1 MCAAWQLSVWAIG
14 LTCFDHFHPG
24 LNVPRPTGP
33 ASRLTIS
40 TCPIPSSKGRVSSGN
55 RDSYGSCLPCCL
67 PKYRPSLREYVRQRR
82 GALGRGSSE
91 PPWRSGTPV
100 RYRGKHTRS
109 ADLPLVDAHQRRGCS
124 DMAVDGRAKVIDR
137 RPGFEVDRP
146 VQRVERELVMVRTMS
161 RRRAWTPITVLAE
174 SVPSVSDPGMAL
186 GRKVPAARI
195 DSPGRPVDEGA
206 TGRVGILTRERELD
220 HAARHPAPVQLGR
233 SVLTVAGLLR
243 RNLAAVFEVGAREIH
258 VPFAVALVLPRLCYP
273 RGAPVTLP
281 SNWMSRP
288 RASGVRS

>member
-40 TCPIPSSKGRVSSGN
+40 TCPIPSSKGRASSGES
-55 RDSYGSCLPCCL
+55 RFLRVMPAMLP
-67 PKYRPSLREYVRQRR
+67 PQVSAFPSRVCPTASWSARARIFGATVAVGHAGEVSRQ
-82 GALGRGSSE
+82 A
-91 PPWRSGTPV
+91 
-100 RYRGKHTRS
+100 HRS